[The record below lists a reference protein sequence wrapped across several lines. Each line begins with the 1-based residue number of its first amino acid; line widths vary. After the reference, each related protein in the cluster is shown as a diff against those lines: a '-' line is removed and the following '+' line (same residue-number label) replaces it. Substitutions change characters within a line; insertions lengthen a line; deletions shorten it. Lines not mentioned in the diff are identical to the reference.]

1 MKPFV
6 LAISLLAASV
16 APAASDLDNEVA
28 PIDFEPVEYE
38 INPDPINDSTRSLGS
53 NQRDATWRIQHNKM
67 RKIYQVQYGGRF
79 RAVNWSDAL
88 EEEAQAWAK
97 EIVKTCQNKAPGA
110 GENPNNFGVNSSVRG
125 GTRIFQS
132 PINVMKTWEKKLDLG
147 YPGNQVMTQ
156 VLWSGTKYVGC
167 SDASSPV
174 GNEKICTASVC
185 FYGKAGNCLFKKYGN
200 WTEAVIKAPGC
211 SVGCPEDVEKC

>member
-16 APAASDLDNEVA
+16 TAVSDIDHEVGLVDSEA
-28 PIDFEPVEYE
+28 VPSK
-38 INPDPINDSTRSLGS
+38 INPEPINHSTRSLIS
-53 NQRDATWRIQHNKM
+53 NQRKTTWRVQHNKM
-67 RKIYQVQYGGRF
+67 RKKYQVEFGGRF
-79 RAVNWSDAL
+79 NAVKWSGAL
-88 EEEAQAWAK
+88 EDEAQAWAE

-110 GENPNNFGVNSSVRG
+110 GQNPNNFGVNSSVRG

-132 PINVMKTWEKKLDLG
+132 PINVMKTWEKKLELG

-156 VLWSGTKYVGC
+156 VLWSGTKYIGC
-167 SDASSPV
+167 SDAASPV
-174 GNEKICTASVC
+174 ENEKVCTASVC

-211 SVGCPEDVEKC
+211 SAGCPEDVETC